1 MRLTFKSVDFETC
14 CNVGGPPLSAEGLNR
29 KRQEEEGILPADH
42 LQPCT
47 PTAALPWV
55 SSLLACQSPYHVHQF
70 LKINLSLSLYIYI
83 LLVLFHWRT
92 TNMLS
97 ILIISVFSPPTV
109 TTPVAFDPHHCS
121 KTALDKV
128 SNDLHRANLEGLF
141 LALIILTLLITQSN
155 PKTHHN
161 HPQCFPCLAWTPHT
175 PDFPSPTLAA
185 PLLVASPC
193 PSQSKSPGT

>member
-1 MRLTFKSVDFETC
+1 MWVGLTSH
-14 CNVGGPPLSAEGLNR
+14 LSAKDLNR

-47 PTAALPWV
+47 TTAALPWV
-55 SSLLACQSPYHVHQF
+55 SSLLACQSPYHVNEF

-83 LLVLFHWRT
+83 LLVLFRWRT
-92 TNMLS
+92 THMLS
-97 ILIISVFSPPTV
+97 ILIISVFSPPNV
-109 TTPVAFDPHHCS
+109 TTLVTFDPHHCS

-128 SNDLHRANLEGLF
+128 SNDLHRANPEGLF
-141 LALIILTLLITQSN
+141 FILRTFLTLLITQTN
-155 PKTHHN
+155 PKTHHH
-161 HPQCFPCLAWTPHT
+161 HPESFPFLAWTPHT
-175 PDFPSPTLAA
+175 PDFPAPTLAA